1 MDAAPVIVADGLGRR
16 FGGMGGAGMGMGGG
30 MRVPARVWPS
40 CVVHALV
47 VMPSS
52 VRLAAIWVGEP
63 MVSIS
68 SKMRRTTAAS
78 VSLMTS
84 SSPASRNRGNSENW
98 RCSIEGFTTIIRE
111 RPRER
116 GSWAISSRGSSYEKS
131 VRFIRIRGMLTAR
144 VITCSDAASHGERE
158 DVSGPAVMELLV
170 ANGYVVDETVIV
182 PDVVAAIAQEIER
195 ATDAGIRL
203 VVTTGGTGLSP
214 RDVTPEATMTVC
226 DRIVPGFGELMRL
239 RSLERTS
246 MASLS
251 RAQAATRGSALVVN
265 LPGSPK
271 GAVENLGA
279 VLHLIPHALELL
291 AGGKVEH

>member
-1 MDAAPVIVADGLGRR
+1 
-16 FGGMGGAGMGMGGG
+16 
-30 MRVPARVWPS
+30 
-40 CVVHALV
+40 
-47 VMPSS
+47 
-52 VRLAAIWVGEP
+52 
-63 MVSIS
+63 
-68 SKMRRTTAAS
+68 
-78 VSLMTS
+78 
-84 SSPASRNRGNSENW
+84 
-98 RCSIEGFTTIIRE
+98 
-111 RPRER
+111 
-116 GSWAISSRGSSYEKS
+116 
-131 VRFIRIRGMLTAR
+131 MLTAR
-144 VITCSDAASHGERE
+144 VITCSDAASKGERE
-158 DVSGPAVMELLV
+158 DRSGPAVMELLV
-170 ANGYVVDETVIV
+170 ANGFVVDETVIV
-182 PDVVAAIAQEIER
+182 PDDITAIAQEIER

-214 RDVTPEATMTVC
+214 RDVTPDATMTVC
-226 DRIVPGFGELMRL
+226 DRVVPGFGELMRM